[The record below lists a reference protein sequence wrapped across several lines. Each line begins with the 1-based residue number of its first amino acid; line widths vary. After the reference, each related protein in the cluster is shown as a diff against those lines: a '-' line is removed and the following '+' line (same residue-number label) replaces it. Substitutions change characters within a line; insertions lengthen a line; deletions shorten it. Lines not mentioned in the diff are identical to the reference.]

1 MIWTPLEQTKMN
13 YLQITSTE
21 EGLDFA
27 MSNHLSAENV
37 ALWNI
42 LVPDVAAQC
51 NIDTEKM
58 HIIDTKKTWVFFGLT
73 IGLLLVVII
82 LLCVII
88 WGNHR
93 GKRYSQL
100 GRQNSEKSYAVNL

>member
-1 MIWTPLEQTKMN
+1 MLWQPLEATQMN
-13 YLQITSTE
+13 YLEVTSSD

-27 MSNHLSAENV
+27 MSRHLSAEKV

-42 LVPDVAAQC
+42 LVP
-51 NIDTEKM
+51 NI
-58 HIIDTKKTWVFFGLT
+58 TKTCHKAPDNKHALETRKTWVFFGLT